1 MGRRAKAIL
10 IDERD
15 NVATVLLPLGAGTNV
30 KLDIA
35 GRTERVTLLSAIP
48 AGHKFALRQI
58 ESGAPV
64 VKYGEPIGEAAAR
77 ILPGEHVHVHN
88 VASKGKKSEGTSV

>member
-10 IDERD
+10 INERD
-15 NVATVLLPLGAGTNV
+15 NVATALLPLEAGTNV
-30 KLDIA
+30 ELEIA
-35 GRTERVTLLSAIP
+35 GRTERVTVLSAIP

-58 ESGAPV
+58 DAGAHV

-88 VASKGKKSEGTSV
+88 VASKGKKPEGAPA

>member
-1 MGRRAKAIL
+1 MGRRTKAIL
-10 IDERD
+10 INERD
-15 NVATVLLPLGAGTNV
+15 NVATALEPLEAGAHV
-30 KLDIA
+30 EVEIA
-35 GRTERVTLLSAIP
+35 GRPERVTLLSAIP

-58 ESGAPV
+58 ESGARV

-88 VASKGKKSEGTSV
+88 VASKGKKPGGAPA